1 MPIFVVLF
9 ALAALIWGA
18 IHMFEAIAA
27 RFGDAVAIGAATVA
41 AVAIAAAIA
50 RSVRRRLDI
59 APNAR
64 EDGWTHVLQ
73 RAWGD
78 LRISATKGLLWLSQ
92 DGADGRYAHRP
103 ERLPRGNA
111 RRALV
116 SGGRRARRPPRRVE
130 AADGRQ
136 ARRAALGARADA
148 REAATSLSTAHGAR
162 IAAASRGEF
171 EPAATV
177 RRLDFAMID
186 PPPTDSLIVFECV
199 LEGFRTPSRRLPKNL
214 TFGLKAC

>member
-1 MPIFVVLF
+1 MRPARAGRAFRFAVSRFAVSRFAMPIFVVLF

-27 RFGDAVAIGAATVA
+27 RFGDAVAIGATTVA

-50 RSVRRRLDI
+50 RSVRRRRDI

-92 DGADGRYAHRP
+92 DGADGRYTLTDLSGCRAETLDGRWYLVVAV
-103 ERLPRGNA
+103 RDD
-111 RRALV
+111 RRAEWKLPMDDK
-116 SGGRRARRPPRRVE
+116 RDALRWARVLTL
-130 AADGRQ
+130 AKRQ
-136 ARRAALGARADA
+136 
-148 REAATSLSTAHGAR
+148 
-162 IAAASRGEF
+162 
-171 EPAATV
+171 
-177 RRLDFAMID
+177 RL
-186 PPPTDSLIVFECV
+186 
-199 LEGFRTPSRRLPKNL
+199 
-214 TFGLKAC
+214 